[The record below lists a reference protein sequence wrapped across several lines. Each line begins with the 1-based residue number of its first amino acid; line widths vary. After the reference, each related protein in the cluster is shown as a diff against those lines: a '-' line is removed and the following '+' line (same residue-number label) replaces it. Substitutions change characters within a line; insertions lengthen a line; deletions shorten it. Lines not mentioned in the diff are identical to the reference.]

1 MDQQQMSERLMQQMK
16 IDETYV
22 EPVWSA
28 NVDMPLLNISL
39 SRIPAQP
46 VILLPELRL
55 KSLLRTIAAS
65 LASGGK
71 LMIVDESNTRFEVL
85 RQFARECRVRNF
97 FSTQKLSALNYE
109 DNIFHLVLTE
119 PGLGTISHAE
129 IVFPA
134 YYRVL
139 KPGGRLVFSAP
150 LLGSFPAFFD
160 LLEES
165 ILTVYPM
172 GAQEIMETVYMNM
185 DLDNMYAVLQSC
197 GFYVESSDIMNF
209 EIRFNDVAQQLF
221 STLVETQ
228 FLGYFQSFVRPDID
242 MRALLTRLVRSFH
255 SYFEGS
261 AIQMPMKIALISA
274 CKPG

>member
-139 KPGGRLVFSAP
+139 KPGGHLVFSAP

-255 SYFEGS
+255 SYFEGT

>member
-109 DNIFHLVLTE
+109 DNIFHLALTE

>member
-28 NVDMPLLNISL
+28 NVDIPLLNISL
-39 SRIPAQP
+39 PRIPAQP

-55 KSLLRTIAAS
+55 KSLLASIAAS

-109 DNIFHLVLTE
+109 DNIFHLALTE

-139 KPGGRLVFSAP
+139 KPGGRLVFSTP
-150 LLGSFPAFFD
+150 LIGTFPAFFD

-165 ILTVYPM
+165 ILTVYPK

-197 GFYVESSDIMNF
+197 GFYVESSDIMSF

-255 SYFEGS
+255 AYFEGTP
-261 AIQMPMKIALISA
+261 IQMPMKVALISA

>member
-255 SYFEGS
+255 SYFEGT

>member
-1 MDQQQMSERLMQQMK
+1 MDQQQMSERLTQQMK

-22 EPVWSA
+22 EPAWSA
-28 NVDMPLLNISL
+28 NVDVPLLNISL
-39 SRIPAQP
+39 PRLPAQP

-55 KSLLRTIAAS
+55 KSLLQNIAAYMTS
-65 LASGGK
+65 GK

-109 DNIFHLVLTE
+109 DNIFHLALTE

-134 YYRVL
+134 YHRVL

-150 LLGSFPAFFD
+150 LIGTFPAFFD

-165 ILTVYPM
+165 LLTVYPQ
-172 GAQEIMETVYMNM
+172 GCQEIMDAVYMNM
-185 DLDNMYAVLQSC
+185 DLDNMYATLQSC

-209 EIRFNDVAQQLF
+209 ELRFNDVAQQLF

-228 FLGYFQSFVRPDID
+228 FLGYFQSFVRPAID

-255 SYFEGS
+255 QYFEGV
-261 AIQMPMKIALISA
+261 AIQMPMRIALISA